1 MNSLASSDWKEVT
14 SKTPPTI
21 KPIAMLVNPGFR
33 FCWSQLLM
41 RQITTYTSI
50 KRLEARIMME
60 NALRKPI
67 GMILPRMIW

>member
-1 MNSLASSDWKEVT
+1 MNSLASSDWKDET
-14 SKTPPTI
+14 SKIPPTI

-33 FCWSQLLM
+33 FCWSQLFM
-41 RQITTYTSI
+41 RQITTYTRI
-50 KRLEARIMME
+50 KRLEDRIMME